1 MCSSSNS
8 SLEYLALG
16 ILEQEDAR
24 LHGPLLFL
32 VYIYCLKNLI
42 GKILILLLNFNIK
55 YVRYSSAYWRFFF
68 VVLNNVEKGV
78 IENLKFKI
86 GN

>member
-32 VYIYCLKNLI
+32 VYIY
-42 GKILILLLNFNIK
+42 ILL
-55 YVRYSSAYWRFFF
+55 
-68 VVLNNVEKGV
+68 EKFDWEDFDFIV
-78 IENLKFKI
+78 KF
-86 GN
+86 

>member
-55 YVRYSSAYWRFFF
+55 YVRYSSAYWRCFCGI
-68 VVLNNVEKGV
+68 K
-78 IENLKFKI
+78 
-86 GN
+86 